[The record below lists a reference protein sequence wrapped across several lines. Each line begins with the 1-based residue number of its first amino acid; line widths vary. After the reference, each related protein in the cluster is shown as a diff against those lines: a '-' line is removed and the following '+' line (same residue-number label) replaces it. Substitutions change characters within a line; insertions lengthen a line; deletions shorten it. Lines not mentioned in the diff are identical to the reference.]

1 MSLTTLNQS
10 KIKST
15 VKSTVKQSKI
25 KLWVGAI
32 ALAGVAYAATTSLNL
47 VINGEVS
54 SAKAIVVN
62 NQTYVPI
69 SALKNLGIVVSSKGN
84 TVSLSSAKV
93 SVPSSD
99 SGNSGAG
106 GANQKNSVEGCLG
119 EQLFN
124 GIWRLRVAKLE
135 AFVDGS
141 QNGYDLTLELRN
153 GVSKTITAVN
163 TGISPS
169 DDGKN
174 LVLADGQTLAF
185 SNDTASNW
193 VDTAFKSI
201 PQGALNKAVLRYYMP
216 EGTTEKPVK
225 FLFEIDASKLDKDL
239 KLSYTVK
246 DPSFRVNLTCQK

>member
-1 MSLTTLNQS
+1 MSLTKLNTKKVNQR
-10 KIKST
+10 K
-15 VKSTVKQSKI
+15 V

-69 SALKNLGIVVSSKGN
+69 SALKSLGIAVSSKGN
-84 TVSLSSAKV
+84 TVSLSSAKAP
-93 SVPSSD
+93 VPSGG
-99 SGNSGAG
+99 SGNSGSSGAG

-153 GVSKTITAVN
+153 GVGKTIAGTQ

-169 DDGKN
+169 SDGKN
-174 LVLADGQTLAF
+174 LVLENGQTLEF
-185 SNDTASNW
+185 SSGTANNW
-193 VDTAFKSI
+193 VDTAFKNV

-216 EGTTEKPVK
+216 EGTTEKPIK
-225 FLFEIDASKLDKDL
+225 FLFEIKTSELDKDL

>member
-1 MSLTTLNQS
+1 MSLTKLNPS
-10 KIKST
+10 K
-15 VKSTVKQSKI
+15 VKHSKVKQSKI
-25 KLWVGAI
+25 KLLVGAI

-69 SALKNLGIVVSSKGN
+69 SALKSLGILVSSKGT
-84 TVSLSSAKV
+84 TVSLSSAKTPV
-93 SVPSSD
+93 L
-99 SGNSGAG
+99 SGGSANSGSSGAG

-135 AFVDGS
+135 AFVEGS
-141 QNGYDLTLELRN
+141 RNGYDLTLELRN
-153 GVSKTITAVN
+153 GVGNTITGTA

-185 SNDTASNW
+185 SNDSASNW
-193 VDTAFKSI
+193 VDTAYKSI

-216 EGTTEKPVK
+216 EGTAEKPIK
-225 FLFEIDASKLDKDL
+225 FLFEINASKLDKDL